1 MDILIVFRF
10 FYCVKVYITSLLD
23 GSTQGNTTTD
33 TPLPYANSIRTVTP
47 RQAFRRIQRVI
58 ALQWRGIMVV
68 IVIITDVI
76 FFATVF
82 LKFEDTTQA
91 TSENTLKAL
100 KWLQCILKNDG
111 DKNMCLDVAS
121 KMVIPEA
128 TAIAVIYLLSVG
140 LCPVLD

>member
-1 MDILIVFRF
+1 
-10 FYCVKVYITSLLD
+10 
-23 GSTQGNTTTD
+23 
-33 TPLPYANSIRTVTP
+33 
-47 RQAFRRIQRVI
+47 
-58 ALQWRGIMVV
+58 MVV

>member
-1 MDILIVFRF
+1 MGVLIVSSF

-23 GSTQGNTTTD
+23 GSAQGNTTID
-33 TPLPYANSIRTVTP
+33 TPLPYANSVRTVTP

-82 LKFEDTTQA
+82 LKFEDTTQP
-91 TSENTLKAL
+91 TPENTIKGFN
-100 KWLQCILKNDG
+100 WLQCILKNNG
-111 DKNMCLDVAS
+111 DKNMCLDIAS
-121 KMVIPEA
+121 KMVVPEA
-128 TAIAVIYLLSVG
+128 TAVAVIYLLSVG
-140 LCPVLD
+140 SRPALN